1 MKRALIT
8 GITGQ
13 DGSLLARFLLD
24 KGYEVH
30 GIRRRTSTFNTKRI
44 DDLIDSNQIK
54 LYFGDMTDSP
64 SLFQIINKVKPNEI
78 YNLAAQSH
86 VGVSFETP
94 EYTANADAIGVLRI
108 LETIRQLDLV
118 NDCRFYQASTSE
130 LFGNSPAPQNEL
142 TQFAPRSPYA
152 VAKLYAHWITI
163 NYREA
168 YNIYAVNGILF
179 NHESSYRG
187 ETFVTQK
194 IIKGLLDIRDGKE
207 KVLLL
212 GNLDSVRDWGHAK
225 EYVEIMW
232 KMLQQEIPDDY
243 VIATGKATTVREFI
257 MKAANKLGLD
267 LKWSGKGINEIAQLP
282 GGKTIVKISSEY
294 FRPTE
299 VNYLLGDS
307 NKARNFL
314 DWNPKIT
321 LDELIDEMILHADNI

>member
-30 GIRRRTSTFNTKRI
+30 GLRRRTSTFNTKRI
-44 DDLIDSNQIK
+44 DDLIDSNKIK

-64 SLFQIINKVKPNEI
+64 SLFQIINKVKPHEI

-108 LETIRQLDLV
+108 LEIIRQLDLV
-118 NDCRFYQASTSE
+118 NECKFYQASTSE

-194 IIKGLLDIRDGKE
+194 IIKGLLDIRNGKE

-257 MKAANKLGLD
+257 IKSANKLGLD
-267 LKWSGKGINEIAQLP
+267 LKWSGKGVNEIAQLAS
-282 GGKTIVKISSEY
+282 GKTVVKISSEY

-307 NKARNFL
+307 GKARKLL

-321 LDELIDEMILHADNI
+321 LDELIDEMILHVDNI

>member
-13 DGSLLARFLLD
+13 DGSLLARFLLK

-30 GIRRRTSTFNTKRI
+30 GMRRRTSTFNTKRI
-44 DDLIDSNQIK
+44 DDLIDSKKIE
-54 LYFGDMTDSP
+54 LYFGDMTDSA
-64 SLFQIINKVKPNEI
+64 SLFQVINKIRPHEI

-118 NDCRFYQASTSE
+118 NECRFYQASTSE
-130 LFGNSPAPQNEL
+130 LFGNSPYPQSEL
-142 TQFAPRSPYA
+142 TKFSPRSPYA

-168 YNIYAVNGILF
+168 YNMYAVNGILF

-194 IIKGLLDIRDGKE
+194 IVKGLIDISSGKE
-207 KVLLL
+207 KVLQL
-212 GNLDSVRDWGHAK
+212 GNLDSVRDWGHAS

-243 VIATGKATTVREFI
+243 VIATGKSTTVREFI
-257 MKAANKLGLD
+257 VKAASKLGLD
-267 LKWSGKGINEIAQLP
+267 LKWSGEGMNEIAVLP
-282 GGKTIVKISSEY
+282 SGKIAVKINSEY

-307 NKARNFL
+307 SKARNIL
-314 DWNPKIT
+314 NWNPKIS
-321 LDELIDEMILHADNI
+321 LDELIEEMINGVNNI

>member
-1 MKRALIT
+1 LKRALIT

-13 DGSLLARFLLD
+13 DGSLLARFLLS

-30 GIRRRTSTFNTKRI
+30 GVRRRTSTFNTKRI
-44 DDLIDSNQIK
+44 DDLIDSKKIK

-64 SLFQIINKVKPNEI
+64 SLFQIVNRIKPNEI

-108 LETIRQLDLV
+108 LEIIRQLDLI

-130 LFGNSPAPQNEL
+130 LFGNSPYPQNEL
-142 TQFAPRSPYA
+142 TKFAPRSPYA
-152 VAKLYAHWITI
+152 VAKLYAHWITV

-168 YNIYAVNGILF
+168 YNMYAVNGILF

-194 IIKGLLDIRDGKE
+194 IIKGLIDIRNGKE
-207 KVLLL
+207 KVLQL
-212 GNLDSVRDWGHAK
+212 GNLDSVRDWGHAS
-225 EYVEIMW
+225 EYVEVMW

-243 VIATGKATTVREFI
+243 VIATGKAATVREFI
-257 MKAANKLGLD
+257 NRTAKKLSLD
-267 LKWSGKGINEIAQLP
+267 LQWTGEGINEMAVLP
-282 GGKTIVKISSEY
+282 NGKTAIKINGEY

-307 NKARNFL
+307 SKARKFL
-314 DWNPKIT
+314 NWNPKIS
-321 LDELIDEMILHADNI
+321 LDELIEEMIIGVNNL

>member
-13 DGSLLARFLLD
+13 DGSLLARFLLS

-30 GIRRRTSTFNTKRI
+30 GVRRRTSTFNTKRI
-44 DDLIDSNQIK
+44 DDLIDSKRIK

-64 SLFQIINKVKPNEI
+64 SLFQIVNKIKPNEI

-108 LETIRQLDLV
+108 LEIIRQLDLI

-130 LFGNSPAPQNEL
+130 LFGNTPYPQNEL
-142 TQFAPRSPYA
+142 TRFAPRSPYA
-152 VAKLYAHWITI
+152 VAKLYAHWITV

-168 YNIYAVNGILF
+168 YNMYAVNGILF

-194 IIKGLLDIRDGKE
+194 IVKGLVDIRNGKGE
-207 KVLLL
+207 VLQL
-212 GNLDSVRDWGHAK
+212 GNIDSVRDWGHAS
-225 EYVEIMW
+225 EYVEVMW

-243 VIATGKATTVREFI
+243 VIATGKAVTVREFI
-257 MKAANKLGLD
+257 NRTAKKLGLE
-267 LKWSGKGINEIAQLP
+267 LAWSGEGINEIAVLP
-282 GGKTIVKISSEY
+282 NGKTAIKINDEY

-299 VNYLLGDS
+299 VNHLLGDS
-307 NKARNFL
+307 SKARKFL
-314 DWNPKIT
+314 NWDPKIS
-321 LDELIDEMILHADNI
+321 LDELIEEMIIGVNNL